1 MHSFGEVCNI
11 PTRAVER
18 NGNEPNNQTKWA
30 VSSGGEHYLDTVGVT
45 SSNLVSPTIY
55 ICGHG
60 SVGRAPP
67 CQGGGRGFEPRCPLQ
82 FIRSPFSGGLLL
94 IMARWP
100 SGKAGACKAL
110 TTGSNP
116 VLASIFADMA
126 QLVEHHLAKVGV
138 AGSSPVVRSRNSAA
152 EASASAV
159 FVFEHVAGLEP
170 MRWNSV
176 KKTAQWAVFRNSP
189 EGFSLRGR
197 GARSASMSPLCP
209 LQSLLRRSDERRFF
223 V

>member
-1 MHSFGEVCNI
+1 MHSPGEVCNI

-18 NGNEPNNQTKWA
+18 NGNDSNNQTKWA

-67 CQGGGRGFEPRCPLQ
+67 CQGGGRGFESRCPLQ

-138 AGSSPVVRSRNSAA
+138 AGSSPVVRSSLYCAVLTNGAFSF
-152 EASASAV
+152 EA
-159 FVFEHVAGLEP
+159 
-170 MRWNSV
+170 
-176 KKTAQWAVFRNSP
+176 T
-189 EGFSLRGR
+189 
-197 GARSASMSPLCP
+197 
-209 LQSLLRRSDERRFF
+209 
-223 V
+223 